1 MESKELVFVK
11 PDGVERK
18 LVGKVISRFEE
29 NGFKILK
36 LKKGMISMQLA
47 EKLYPD
53 SVEQLTGMGSKTLK
67 SMHERGEDQKII
79 EIFGTK
85 DPMEIGR
92 QLNQWNRTFATSAE
106 VVAMILL
113 GDDAPKRARAL
124 IGNTD
129 PSKAEKGTIR
139 GDFAND
145 SIYQGNMERR
155 ACRNIVHASDEER
168 APIETKL
175 FEDEF
180 F

>member
-1 MESKELVFVK
+1 MESKELVFIK

-29 NGFKILK
+29 NGFKILR
-36 LKKGMISMQLA
+36 LKKGRIPMSVA

-53 SVEQLTGMGSKTLK
+53 SVEQLTGMGNKTLK
-67 SMHERGEDQKII
+67 SMHDRGEDAKVT
-79 EIFGTK
+79 EIFGTT

-92 QLNQWNRTFATSAE
+92 QLNQWNRTAATSAE
-106 VVAMILL
+106 VVAMILV
-113 GDDAPKRARAL
+113 GEDAPKRARAL
-124 IGNTD
+124 VGNTD

-175 FEDEF
+175 FEEEF